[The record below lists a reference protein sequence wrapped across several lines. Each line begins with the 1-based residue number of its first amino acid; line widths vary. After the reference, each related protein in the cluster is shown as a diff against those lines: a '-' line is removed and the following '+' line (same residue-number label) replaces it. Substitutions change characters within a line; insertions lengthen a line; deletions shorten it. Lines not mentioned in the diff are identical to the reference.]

1 MNKCIKCGGVD
12 IHVKY
17 RKSSVDY
24 TLFEQ
29 ERKPIQTPSGEHLSN
44 YCRTCQYVWA
54 SPCEDAKELNDI
66 FQRLG
71 LTMLDGGMVSI
82 SGVKITPDLFD
93 ARIYLSFF
101 KVNDAVTALQ
111 MIKDK
116 SFEIKKELT
125 SRVRHQ
131 LRSMP
136 QLSFYID
143 DTLDYVDKIEKLFK
157 DIKSEEDKNNPKK

>member
-1 MNKCIKCGGVD
+1 MIEGKRQKQVAA
-12 IHVKY
+12 V
-17 RKSSVDY
+17 
-24 TLFEQ
+24 LE
-29 ERKPIQTPSGEHLSN
+29 
-44 YCRTCQYVWA
+44 
-54 SPCEDAKELNDI
+54 KELNDI

-82 SGVKITPDLFD
+82 AGVKITPDLFD

-101 KVNDAVTALQ
+101 KVNDSVTALQ
-111 MIKDK
+111 LIKDK

-157 DIKSEEDKNNPKK
+157 DIKSEEEKNKPKK

>member
-1 MNKCIKCGGVD
+1 MIEGKRQKQVAA
-12 IHVKY
+12 V
-17 RKSSVDY
+17 
-24 TLFEQ
+24 LE
-29 ERKPIQTPSGEHLSN
+29 
-44 YCRTCQYVWA
+44 
-54 SPCEDAKELNDI
+54 KELNDI

-101 KVNDAVTALQ
+101 QVNDAVTALQ

-143 DTLDYVDKIEKLFK
+143 DTLDYVDKIDKLFK
-157 DIKSEEDKNNPKK
+157 DIKTEEDKNNPKK